1 MKNFNLILTER
12 TTRMFNVEAETLEDA
27 MQQSANIASA
37 LTEAQNKNE
46 AYPQSIM
53 GRFYDVQAQE
63 YGKET
68 FRDSSK
74 LSLHFLLEVTT
85 ATPVSSRS
93 ETNSG

>member
-63 YGKET
+63 YGKEIPSIT
-68 FRDSSK
+68 FGT
-74 LSLHFLLEVTT
+74 L
-85 ATPVSSRS
+85 TPNPP
-93 ETNSG
+93 EED